1 MDDENLIAGR
11 ITSEISSFGAKRV
24 ALQFPDELL
33 PSAWDVQT
41 ALKGRVGDDVELF
54 VLADTSY
61 GDCCVDEVAAEHVSC
76 DLVVH
81 FGHACLSPTRTLPV
95 MYIPEKSIEKVD
107 YSLLEGLVSKVRDSE
122 PQAAVVVVPEL
133 RYFSQVRDF
142 TAAVVASPCVE
153 LYKIVKHH
161 ESSGFGKF
169 GRYAIPE
176 TTAAHEEGRFAF
188 IWVGS
193 ADSRTLRSVAVSLSE
208 HVVHVFDPEAPDGN
222 HSVAVGRVIAQRF
235 AVVEKARHAHRYG
248 IVAGTLSVS
257 GQIQAIARCQ
267 KVIEKAGRR
276 SYTIC
281 VGKPTLEKLRNF
293 PEIEVFVV
301 IACPE
306 NSLLSPKGFDR
317 AVITPMELM
326 VALTDDEHLDPVQY
340 SADFNLA
347 FSENLKLEYEEE
359 EGREGTT
366 STDVSS
372 RADWSVRD
380 VRGQGSAATELQRRS
395 YVGMEYQTPEDAPTK
410 ALKGKSGIAS
420 QYSSETDR
428 LDW

>member
-347 FSENLKLEYEEE
+347 FSENLK
-359 EGREGTT
+359 
-366 STDVSS
+366 
-372 RADWSVRD
+372 
-380 VRGQGSAATELQRRS
+380 
-395 YVGMEYQTPEDAPTK
+395 VGMQLNY
-410 ALKGKSGIAS
+410 
-420 QYSSETDR
+420 
-428 LDW
+428 